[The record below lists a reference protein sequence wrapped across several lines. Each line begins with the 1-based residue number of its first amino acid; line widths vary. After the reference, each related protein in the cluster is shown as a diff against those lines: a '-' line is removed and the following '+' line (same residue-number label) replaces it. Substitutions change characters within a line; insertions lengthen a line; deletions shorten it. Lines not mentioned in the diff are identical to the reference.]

1 MKSGKLPS
9 DVLEKRILSSFRFK
23 REEVLVRSKV
33 GEDCSVLDFGEYACV
48 VSTDPITG
56 ASNEIGRLAV
66 HISCNDVAA
75 NGVEPFGL
83 LFTIL
88 APEGTTLE
96 VLQDIVRQAAEEAA
110 SLKVEII
117 GGHTEITPAVNRIVV
132 STTAIG
138 RAAKDRVVTSSGAKP
153 GDYIILTKWAGL
165 EGTAIIAHD
174 FEKRLR
180 GRMDDALLES
190 AQAMMGHISV
200 VREGMIAGKMGATA
214 MHDVTEGGVL
224 GALWELAEA
233 SGVGLRI
240 YQDKIPVR
248 PETQAICEEFGL
260 NPLKLISSGCML
272 ITCRDGQGMLEA
284 LNREGIPAS
293 IIGEVVEEGRT
304 LVSGEREE
312 PIDPPESD
320 ELYKVQ

>member
-240 YQDKIPVR
+240 YEDKIPVR